1 MRYFPCILFF
11 LLIFCSCG
19 KSKESKEECR
29 EKLKQQEVQLE
40 NLRILSKLQHY
51 GEGKRINNVF
61 LYLGKEDSI
70 SLEKT
75 IGCDEKF
82 VFYFSQYSCS
92 SCYQPFWNKVLK
104 YKNEWKEKMVILAF
118 FEFVVPY
125 CL

>member
-51 GEGKRINNVF
+51 GEGKRIKVV
-61 LYLGKEDSI
+61 SVI
-70 SLEKT
+70 
-75 IGCDEKF
+75 
-82 VFYFSQYSCS
+82 
-92 SCYQPFWNKVLK
+92 WNGWAKK
-104 YKNEWKEKMVILAF
+104 
-118 FEFVVPY
+118 
-125 CL
+125 